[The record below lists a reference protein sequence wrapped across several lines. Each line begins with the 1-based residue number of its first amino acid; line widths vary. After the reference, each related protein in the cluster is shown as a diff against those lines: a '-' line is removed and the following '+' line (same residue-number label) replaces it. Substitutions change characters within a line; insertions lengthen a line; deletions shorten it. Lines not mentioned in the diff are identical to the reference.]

1 MENSALKT
9 EMEKFVDIRIS
20 QIRELA
26 LNEASI
32 PKNRIVDLSRLLI
45 ETFESGNKLALIGNG
60 GSAAEAIHIAAEFT
74 GKCVV
79 DHKPLPVMCLNESQS
94 SITAIANDYGLE
106 HIFSRQ
112 VLAHLKKG
120 DVLIALSTSGR
131 SPNILRGMEAA
142 VQIGVKVLLWTGG
155 SHISMESV
163 DVWNVPS
170 NSTPRVQEIHLSW
183 GHIIAET
190 VESFIIES

>member
-1 MENSALKT
+1 MENLLLKT
-9 EMEKFVDIRIS
+9 EMQEFVDIRIS

-32 PKNRIVDLSRLLI
+32 PMNRIVDLSRLLI

-112 VLAHLKKG
+112 VLAHLKKD

-131 SPNILRGMEAA
+131 SPNILRGIESAI
-142 VQIGVKVLLWTGG
+142 QIGAKVILWTGD
-155 SHISMESV
+155 SNISIESV

-170 NSTPRVQEIHLSW
+170 SSTPRVQEIHLSW

-190 VESFIIES
+190 VESFVLQS

>member
-1 MENSALKT
+1 MEDLLLKT
-9 EMEKFVDIRIS
+9 EMQEFVDIRVS

-32 PKNRIVDLSRLLI
+32 PTNRIVNLSRLLI
-45 ETFESGNKLALIGNG
+45 ETFKSGNKLALIGNG

-142 VQIGVKVLLWTGG
+142 IQIGAKVILWTGD
-155 SHISMESV
+155 SSVSMETV

-170 NSTPRVQEIHLSW
+170 SSTPRVQEIHLSW

-190 VESFIIES
+190 VESFVLQS

>member
-1 MENSALKT
+1 MQQ
-9 EMEKFVDIRIS
+9 FVNERIS

-26 LNEASI
+26 LNEISI
-32 PKNRIVDLSRLLI
+32 PKYRIVELSQLLI
-45 ETFESGNKLALIGNG
+45 ETFESGNKLALMGNG

-112 VLAHLKKG
+112 IEAHLKKG

-142 VQIGVKVLLWTGG
+142 IQIGVKVILWTGD
-155 SHISMESV
+155 SNIDIDSV

-190 VESFIIES
+190 VESFVLES

>member
-1 MENSALKT
+1 MESLALKT
-9 EMEKFVDIRIS
+9 DMEKFVDIRIS
-20 QIRELA
+20 QIRELTF
-26 LNEASI
+26 NEASI

-112 VLAHLKKG
+112 ILAHLKKG

-142 VQIGVKVLLWTGG
+142 VQIGVKVLLWTGD
-155 SHISMESV
+155 SKISMESV

-190 VESFIIES
+190 VESFILES